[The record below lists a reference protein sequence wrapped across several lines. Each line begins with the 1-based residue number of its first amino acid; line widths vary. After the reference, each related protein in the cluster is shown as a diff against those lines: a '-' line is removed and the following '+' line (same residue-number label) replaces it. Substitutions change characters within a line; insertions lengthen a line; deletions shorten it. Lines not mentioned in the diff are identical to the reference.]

1 MAGNNLS
8 SLISRELELYR
19 LLIGEQKRKIGLYLK
34 ADLDLVR
41 ISIEK
46 DKKFL
51 EEIRYLN
58 SQVRSELGGRVFS
71 EVTLEM
77 DLSESRALQLQIEE
91 LRRLTSELSRINL
104 QNYRYAQSSFCFTR
118 AMLGEIFSQNSNYNQ
133 NGYLQTG
140 QTAVEF

>member
-19 LLIGEQKRKIGLYLK
+19 LLIAEQKKKIGLYLK

-41 ISIEK
+41 ISMEK

-51 EEIRYLN
+51 EEIRCLN
-58 SQVRSELGGRVFS
+58 AQVRSELGGRVFS

-104 QNYRYAQSSFCFTR
+104 QNYRYIQSSFCFTR